1 MSKKDVYDA
10 LSSLTE
16 VLSVR
21 EKELDAREEELRKLE
36 EKIEIDRSTFYDGT
50 SPSDVLHLNI
60 GGTKTTI
67 LRRTLTSVPGSMLA
81 SRFSGR
87 WDDGLEKDKHGDFFI
102 DQEYV
107 LFECMLH
114 YLRNKANGIEKY
126 PIPAPSVE
134 YREYIDRRVDFCR
147 MVDYYGM
154 TDGLFPV
161 ALNMHTGSEDS
172 AGIIGPKKVNAKEWT
187 TFILNRE
194 GHDRSIKS
202 YEVTLGD
209 VKDIKIGWYYKP
221 AKFTTSTNVNL
232 GPGDVNG
239 TVGLDL
245 ERSKFMV
252 NGECI
257 QEAEGLVYTNG
268 TVVRA
273 EDYGKVWYVNGEI
286 VAPTSKEVVE
296 KLDLTYKDGYN
307 RPTVYV
313 MRPLISI
320 KGEMEITS
328 IELEN

>member
-1 MSKKDVYDA
+1 M
-10 LSSLTE
+10 TE
-16 VLSVR
+16 ILSVR
-21 EKELDAREEELRKLE
+21 EKDLDAREEELRKLE
-36 EKIEIDRSTFYDGT
+36 EKIEIDRSTFYGGT
-50 SPSDVLHLNI
+50 SPSDVLELNI
-60 GGTKTTI
+60 GGTNTTI

-87 WDDGLEKDKHGDFFI
+87 WDDGLEKDKHGNFFI
-102 DQEYV
+102 DQEYA

-126 PIPAPSVE
+126 PIVPLSRYV
-134 YREYIDRRVDFCR
+134 DRRFDFCR

-161 ALNMHTGSEDS
+161 ALKMHTGSEES
-172 AGIIGPKKVNAKEWT
+172 TGIIGPNKVNAKEWT

-221 AKFTTSTNVNL
+221 ADFTTPTNVNL
-232 GPGDVNG
+232 GAGDVKG

-252 NGECI
+252 NRECI
-257 QEAEGLVYTNG
+257 QEADGLEYTNG

-296 KLDLTYKDGYN
+296 KLDLTYKDSYN